1 MRLLAAAAV
10 VVALLC
16 GTASAAVDP
25 VVYLMQ
31 QSVKK
36 ALQADLR
43 KQVPG
48 LKVKTVTCKVAKD
61 ATRGTCKATWT
72 YKTVLGYYV
81 LAVKQPKVGR
91 PSYASTT
98 VKCFD
103 AKTKRAV
110 PCN

>member
-1 MRLLAAAAV
+1 MRRLAVAAALLA
-10 VVALLC
+10 LTC

-31 QSVKK
+31 ASVKK
-36 ALQADLR
+36 ALQTDLR
-43 KQVPG
+43 KQVKG
-48 LKVKTVTCKVAKD
+48 MKVTKVTCKVSKD
-61 ATRGTCKATWT
+61 ATRGTCKASWT
-72 YKTVLGYYV
+72 YKTVIGYYV

-91 PSYASTT
+91 PSYRSTT

>member
-1 MRLLAAAAV
+1 MRALAVAAALLA
-10 VVALLC
+10 LTC
-16 GTASAAVDP
+16 GTASAVDP

-31 QSVKK
+31 ASVKK

-43 KQVPG
+43 KQVAG
-48 LKVKTVTCKVAKD
+48 MKVTTVTCKVSKD
-61 ATRGTCKATWT
+61 ATRGTCKANWT
-72 YKTVLGYYV
+72 YKTVFGYYM

-91 PSYASTT
+91 PSYTSTT